1 MTATPLVLVHPDSET
16 LAEMTAA
23 RLLTVVQEAVAARGR
38 ADLSLTGGSMGSAV
52 VGALAGHPLRSL
64 VDWTRVH
71 VWWGDERY
79 LPAGDPDR
87 NDVQNDAAGL
97 RLLGLLPE
105 HVHRVAGPDASASPE
120 ESAAA
125 YETALREHGGGEW
138 DVVLLG
144 VGPDGHVAS
153 LFPGHPAQLLDDALA
168 VAVHDSPKP
177 PPTRVSLTTGCL
189 SRAREVWFVVA
200 GEDKAE
206 AVAKGVAGAPA
217 GESSAARVMAEGR
230 TLWLVDEAAASR
242 RP

>member
-105 HVHRVAGPDASASPE
+105 HVHR
-120 ESAAA
+120 
-125 YETALREHGGGEW
+125 
-138 DVVLLG
+138 
-144 VGPDGHVAS
+144 
-153 LFPGHPAQLLDDALA
+153 
-168 VAVHDSPKP
+168 
-177 PPTRVSLTTGCL
+177 
-189 SRAREVWFVVA
+189 
-200 GEDKAE
+200 
-206 AVAKGVAGAPA
+206 
-217 GESSAARVMAEGR
+217 
-230 TLWLVDEAAASR
+230 
-242 RP
+242 